1 MMIRILAFLVFSLA
15 AELVSAQKVS
25 LNLARETYF
34 GMSADECNGLKLSN
48 DFGEN
53 PPKDALLLAYYGAAT
68 AAAPACLGNPA
79 KKISYFR
86 RGKQAITEA
95 TLLQPQNFE
104 IRFLRFATQSK
115 TPSFLGY
122 NQDIEN
128 DKRFLLANLKK
139 GRETVSNDRIF
150 NKMTDFIAKSGQL
163 TKNELEILKRE
174 NHISEN

>member
-1 MMIRILAFLVFSLA
+1 MIRMLAILIISLVAKF
-15 AELVSAQKVS
+15 VPAQNVS

-53 PPKDALLLAYYGAAT
+53 QPKDALLLAYYGAAT
-68 AAAPACLGNPA
+68 AAAPACLMNPA

-86 RGKQAITEA
+86 RGKQALSDA
-95 TLLQPQNFE
+95 VQMQPQHFE

-122 NQDIEN
+122 NQNIED
-128 DKRFLLANLKK
+128 DKRFLLTNLAK
-139 GRETVSNDRIF
+139 GRESVANNKIF
-150 NKMTDFIAKSGQL
+150 NKMLDFIATSGQL

-174 NHISEN
+174 NRISKN

>member
-1 MMIRILAFLVFSLA
+1 MMIRIFAFLVFSLA
-15 AELVSAQKVS
+15 AEVVSAQKVS

-79 KKISYFR
+79 K
-86 RGKQAITEA
+86 
-95 TLLQPQNFE
+95 
-104 IRFLRFATQSK
+104 
-115 TPSFLGY
+115 
-122 NQDIEN
+122 
-128 DKRFLLANLKK
+128 RFLLANLKK

-174 NHISEN
+174 NRISEN